1 MLHGMG
7 CHSLNIFVRN
17 EGVVMKLLLVSP
29 SHKSRKKLKAIK
41 IPQLSL
47 HILAS
52 LTPNEVEITI
62 VDEDIR
68 EIDFSLEFDLV
79 GISCMT
85 ATANR
90 GYQLSDLFR
99 QRGSK
104 VILGGIHPTILPE
117 EAIQHADAVV
127 IGEAEGC
134 WADVINDFKKQKLQK
149 FYHVPEPDLSRYP
162 FPRRDFHID
171 KALFNCVGLLTT
183 KGCPY
188 ACEFCSVMDFYGRK
202 IRHRPV
208 SMVVEDIRQ
217 SRSKNFLVLDD
228 NVAGHPEYSK
238 ELFEALI
245 PLGIRWIGQS
255 SISLAKDKEM
265 LKLCRLS
272 GCVALFFGLES
283 VSPSSLMGMKKTLKS
298 IEETE
303 EAIKIIQDNGI
314 AFHPSLIFGFDTD
327 TKAIF
332 DDTLEFL
339 ERTKLP
345 TTSLNVLTPYPG
357 TRIYQRFKD
366 QGRIISRD
374 WSHYDHHTVVFQPK
388 NMTPRELAEGHYYVQ
403 SEFYSF
409 SSILRH
415 IPFLLRVSPINL
427 RRTLLLLLLNIA
439 GKGVARYI
447 DTSLDWADN
456 HEKWNSQTIRPDE
469 DALRGSTVL
478 PLPEPPL
485 PFQALKDGG
494 PYRNTEG
501 KTNQDVLFTV
511 TG

>member
-1 MLHGMG
+1 
-7 CHSLNIFVRN
+7 
-17 EGVVMKLLLVSP
+17 MKLLLISP
-29 SHKSRKKLKAIK
+29 SRKFGKRVLKAIK
-41 IPQLSL
+41 IPQLGL

-52 LTPNEVEITI
+52 LTPNDVDITV
-62 VDEDIR
+62 VDEEIR
-68 EIDFSLEFDLV
+68 EIDFSLDFDLV

-90 GYQLSDLFR
+90 SYQLSDIFR

-104 VILGGIHPTILPE
+104 VVLGGIHPTILPQ
-117 EAIQHADAVV
+117 EAIEHADAVV

-134 WADVINDFKKQKLQK
+134 WADVINDFRESNLRK
-149 FYHVPEPDLSRYP
+149 FYHIPEPDLSTFP

-171 KALFNCVGLLTT
+171 KAIFNCVGLVTT
-183 KGCPY
+183 RGCPY
-188 ACEFCSVMDFYGRK
+188 ACEFCSVTDFYGRK

-208 SMVVEDIRQ
+208 SMVVEDIK
-217 SRSKNFLVLDD
+217 RSGSKAFLILDD

-245 PLGIRWIGQS
+245 PLGIEWVGQS
-255 SISLAKDKEM
+255 SVSLAKDKEM

-272 GCVALFFGLES
+272 GCAALFFGLES
-283 VSPSSLMGMKKTLKS
+283 VSPSSLMGMKKSLKS

-314 AFHPSLIFGFDTD
+314 AFHPSIILGFDTD

-339 ERTKLP
+339 ARNKLP
-345 TTSLNVLTPYPG
+345 TMALHVLTPYPG
-357 TRIYQRFKD
+357 TQIYQRFKN
-366 QGRIISRD
+366 QGRIISHD

-388 NMTPRELAEGHYYVQ
+388 SMTPQELAEGHHYVQ

-409 SSILRH
+409 SSIIRH

-427 RRTLLLLLLNIA
+427 RRTLLFLLLNIDR
-439 GKGVARYI
+439 KGGVKYI

-456 HEKWNSQTIRPDE
+456 NEKWNSQKVRPDDE
-469 DALRGSTVL
+469 VLRGSAVF
-478 PLPEPPL
+478 PLPESPL
-485 PFQALKDGG
+485 PFQTLKDGS
-494 PYRNTEG
+494 PYENDEPYLNEEN
-501 KTNQDVLFTV
+501 KIP
-511 TG
+511 

>member
-1 MLHGMG
+1 
-7 CHSLNIFVRN
+7 
-17 EGVVMKLLLVSP
+17 MKLLLVSP
-29 SHKSRKKLKAIK
+29 SHKGRKVLKAIK

-52 LTPNEVEITI
+52 LTPNDVDITV
-62 VDEDIR
+62 VDEEIR
-68 EIDFSLEFDLV
+68 EIDFALDFDLV

-90 GYQLSDLFR
+90 SYQLADRYR
-99 QRGSK
+99 QKGSK
-104 VILGGIHPTILPE
+104 VVLGGIHPTILPQ

-134 WADVINDFKKQKLQK
+134 WAKVIDDFKKGRLHK
-149 FYHVPEPDLSRYP
+149 FYHVPEPDLSTFP

-171 KALFNCVGLLTT
+171 KALFNCVGLVTT
-183 KGCPY
+183 RGCPY
-188 ACEFCSVMDFYGRK
+188 ACEFCSVTDFYGRK

-208 SMVVEDIRQ
+208 PMVIEDIKQ
-217 SRSKNFLVLDD
+217 SGSKTFLILDD

-245 PLGIRWIGQS
+245 PLDIKWVGQS

-272 GCVALFFGLES
+272 GCAALFFGLES
-283 VSPSSLMGMKKTLKS
+283 VSPSSLLGMKKTLKS

-314 AFHPSLIFGFDTD
+314 AFHPSIVLGFDTD
-327 TKAIF
+327 TKTIF

-339 ERTKLP
+339 ARTKLP
-345 TTSLNVLTPYPG
+345 TLALHVLTPYPG

-366 QGRIISRD
+366 QGRIISYD
-374 WSHYDHHTVVFQPK
+374 WSHYDHNTVVFQPK
-388 NMTPRELAEGHYYVQ
+388 NMTPQELAEGYCYVQ

-409 SSILRH
+409 SSVLRH
-415 IPFLLRVSPINL
+415 LPSLLRVSPINL
-427 RRTLLLLLLNIA
+427 RRIMLFLLLNLT
-439 GKGVARYI
+439 GKKVAKYI
-447 DTSLDWADN
+447 DTSLDWAN
-456 HEKWNSQTIRPDE
+456 NNEQWNPQKIWPDE
-469 DALRGSTVL
+469 EVIKESAVFSL
-478 PLPEPPL
+478 EKAPL
-485 PFQALKDGG
+485 PFQAFIEGSAYQNDEPRLSEENKTQQATRKISSLLKVNGA
-494 PYRNTEG
+494 
-501 KTNQDVLFTV
+501 
-511 TG
+511 

>member
-1 MLHGMG
+1 
-7 CHSLNIFVRN
+7 
-17 EGVVMKLLLVSP
+17 MKLLLLSP
-29 SHKSRKKLKAIK
+29 SHKCLKKLKAIK

-52 LTPNEVEITI
+52 LTPNDVEITI
-62 VDEDIR
+62 VDEEIR
-68 EIDFSLEFDLV
+68 EIDFSLDFDLV

-90 GYQLSDLFR
+90 GYQLSDTFR

-104 VILGGIHPTILPE
+104 VVLGGIHPTILPQ
-117 EAIQHADAVV
+117 EAIRHADAVV

-134 WADVINDFKKQKLQK
+134 WADVINDFRKGKLQK
-149 FYHVPEPDLSRYP
+149 FYHIPAPDLSKVP

-183 KGCPY
+183 RGCPY
-188 ACEFCSVMDFYGRK
+188 ACEFCSVTDFYGGK

-208 SMVVEDIRQ
+208 SMVVEDIKQ
-217 SRSKNFLVLDD
+217 SGSKTFLILDD
-228 NVAGHPEYSK
+228 NVAGHPEYSR

-265 LKLCRLS
+265 LKLCRHS
-272 GCVALFFGLES
+272 GCAALFFGLES
-283 VSPSSLMGMKKTLKS
+283 VSPSSLLGMKKTLGS

-303 EAIKIIQDNGI
+303 EAIKIIQDHGI
-314 AFHPSLIFGFDTD
+314 AFHPSIVLGFDTD

-339 ERTKLP
+339 ARTKLP
-345 TTSLNVLTPYPG
+345 TLALHVLTPYPG

-366 QGRIISRD
+366 QGRIISYD
-374 WSHYDHHTVVFQPK
+374 WSHYDHSTVVFLPK
-388 NMTPRELAEGHYYVQ
+388 NMTPQELAEGHYYVQ

-409 SSILRH
+409 SSIVRH

-427 RRTLLLLLLNIA
+427 RRIMLFLLLNIT
-439 GKGVARYI
+439 GKKVAKYI
-447 DTSLDWADN
+447 DTSMDWADN
-456 HEKWNSQTIRPDE
+456 NEKWDPQKIWPGEEVIKESAVFSLDK
-469 DALRGSTVL
+469 AH
-478 PLPEPPL
+478 L
-485 PFQALKDGG
+485 PFQVLKGG
-494 PYRNTEG
+494 
-501 KTNQDVLFTV
+501 
-511 TG
+511 

>member
-1 MLHGMG
+1 
-7 CHSLNIFVRN
+7 
-17 EGVVMKLLLVSP
+17 MKLLLVSP
-29 SHKSRKKLKAIK
+29 SRGFAKLIKVPKALK
-41 IPQLSL
+41 IPQLGL

-52 LTPNEVEITI
+52 LTPKDVDITV
-62 VDEDIR
+62 VDEEIR
-68 EIDFSLEFDLV
+68 EIDFSLDFDLV

-90 GYQLSDLFR
+90 SYQLSDMYR

-104 VILGGIHPTILPE
+104 VVLGGIHPTILPQ

-134 WADVINDFKKQKLQK
+134 WLDVINDFRKGRLQK
-149 FYHVPEPDLSRYP
+149 FYHVPVPDLSKVP

-171 KALFNCVGLLTT
+171 KAVFNCIGLLTT
-183 KGCPY
+183 RGCPY
-188 ACEFCSVMDFYGRK
+188 ACEFCSVTDFYGRE

-208 SMVVEDIRQ
+208 STVVEDIKK
-217 SRSKNFLVLDD
+217 SGSKTFLILDD
-228 NVAGHPEYSK
+228 NVTGHPEYSK
-238 ELFEALI
+238 KLFEALI
-245 PLGIRWIGQS
+245 PLGIAWIGQS
-255 SISLAKDKEM
+255 SISLAKDKGM

-272 GCVALFFGLES
+272 GCAALFFGLES
-283 VSPSSLMGMKKTLKS
+283 VSPSSLTGMKKALKS

-314 AFHPSLIFGFDTD
+314 AFHPSIILGFDTD

-339 ERTKLP
+339 ARTKLP
-345 TTSLNVLTPYPG
+345 TMSLHVLTPYPG

-366 QGRIISRD
+366 QGRIISYD

-388 NMTPRELAEGHYYVQ
+388 NMTPQELAEGYHYVQ

-427 RRTLLLLLLNIA
+427 RRSLLFLLLNIDR
-439 GKGVARYI
+439 KSTVKYI
-447 DTSLDWADN
+447 DASLDWADN
-456 HEKWNSQTIRPDE
+456 NEKWNSQKIGPD
-469 DALRGSTVL
+469 DKVLKRGPVFSL
-478 PLPEPPL
+478 DKAHL
-485 PFQALKDGG
+485 PFQVLKDGSA
-494 PYRNTEG
+494 YRNDEPNLDEET
-501 KTNQDVLFTV
+501 KIV
-511 TG
+511 

>member
-1 MLHGMG
+1 M
-7 CHSLNIFVRN
+7 R
-17 EGVVMKLLLVSP
+17 LLLISP
-29 SHKSRKKLKAIK
+29 SYNSRKKVIKAIK

-52 LTPNEVEITI
+52 LTPNDIDITV
-62 VDEDIR
+62 VDEQIR
-68 EIDFSLEFDLV
+68 EIDFSLDFDLV

-90 GYQLSDLFR
+90 SYQLSDLFR
-99 QRGSK
+99 QRGAK
-104 VILGGIHPTILPE
+104 VVLGGIHPTILPQ
-117 EAIQHADAVV
+117 EAIQHVDAVV

-134 WADVINDFKKQKLQK
+134 WADVINDFRKGNLQK
-149 FYHVPEPDLSRYP
+149 FYHALAPDLSKYP

-171 KALFNCVGLLTT
+171 RALFNCVGLLTT
-183 KGCPY
+183 RGCPY
-188 ACEFCSVMDFYGRK
+188 ACEFCSVTDFYGRK

-208 SMVVEDIRQ
+208 SMVVEDIKQ
-217 SRSKNFLVLDD
+217 SGSKTFSILDD
-228 NVAGHPEYSK
+228 NVTGHPEYSK

-245 PLGIRWIGQS
+245 PLGITWVGQS

-283 VSPSSLMGMKKTLKS
+283 VSPSSLMGMKKTFKS

-314 AFHPSLIFGFDTD
+314 AFHPSIILGFDTD

-339 ERTKLP
+339 ARAKLP
-345 TTSLNVLTPYPG
+345 TMSLSVLTPYPG

-366 QGRIISRD
+366 HGRIISHD
-374 WSHYDHHTVVFQPK
+374 WSRYDHQTVVFQPK
-388 NMTPRELAEGHYYVQ
+388 NMTPQELAEGHYYVQ

-409 SSILRH
+409 SSIVRH

-427 RRTLLLLLLNIA
+427 GRIVLFLFLNIA
-439 GKGVARYI
+439 GKSVAKYI
-447 DTSLDWADN
+447 NESLDWADN
-456 HEKWNSQTIRPDE
+456 TERGDFQKIQPD
-469 DALRGSTVL
+469 DKASKGSTVFHSDIS
-478 PLPEPPL
+478 PL
-485 PFQALKDGG
+485 
-494 PYRNTEG
+494 
-501 KTNQDVLFTV
+501 
-511 TG
+511 

>member
-1 MLHGMG
+1 M
-7 CHSLNIFVRN
+7 R
-17 EGVVMKLLLVSP
+17 LLLVTPSP
-29 SHKSRKKLKAIK
+29 KFCKKKIKGIK
-41 IPQLSL
+41 IPQLAL

-52 LTPNEVEITI
+52 LTPDDVNINV
-62 VDEDIR
+62 VDEEIG
-68 EIDFSLEFDLV
+68 EIDFSLDFDLV

-90 GYQLSDLFR
+90 SYQLSDMFR

-104 VILGGIHPTILPE
+104 VVLGGIHPTILPQ

-134 WADVINDFKKQKLQK
+134 WEEVINEFRKGKLQK
-149 FYHVPEPDLSRYP
+149 FYRAPEPDLSKYP
-162 FPRRDFHID
+162 FPRRNLHID

-183 KGCPY
+183 RGCPY
-188 ACEFCSVMDFYGRK
+188 TCEFCSVTDFYGGK

-208 SMVVEDIRQ
+208 SMVVEDIKQ
-217 SRSKNFLVLDD
+217 SGSKAFFVLDD
-228 NVAGHPEYSK
+228 NVAGHPEYSRK
-238 ELFEALI
+238 LFEALI
-245 PLGIRWIGQS
+245 PLGIRWVGQS

-272 GCVALFFGLES
+272 GCAALFFGLES
-283 VSPSSLMGMKKTLKS
+283 VSPASLMGMKKTLKS

-314 AFHPSLIFGFDTD
+314 AFHPSIILGFDTD

-339 ERTKLP
+339 MRTKLP
-345 TTSLNVLTPYPG
+345 TMDVHVLTPYPG

-366 QGRIISRD
+366 QGRIISYD
-374 WSHYDHHTVVFQPK
+374 WSHYDHYTVVFQPK
-388 NMTPRELAEGHYYVQ
+388 NMTPKELANGHHYVQ

-409 SSILRH
+409 SSIIRH
-415 IPFLLRVSPINL
+415 VPFLFKVSPVNL
-427 RRTLLLLLLNIA
+427 RRIVLLLLLNIIKNGA
-439 GKGVARYI
+439 KQI

-456 HEKWNSQTIRPDE
+456 NEKWDSEKTPPD
-469 DALRGSTVL
+469 DK
-478 PLPEPPL
+478 
-485 PFQALKDGG
+485 ALKVG
-494 PYRNTEG
+494 PSTRA
-501 KTNQDVLFTV
+501 L
-511 TG
+511 

>member
-1 MLHGMG
+1 M
-7 CHSLNIFVRN
+7 R
-17 EGVVMKLLLVSP
+17 LLLLSP
-29 SHKSRKKLKAIK
+29 SNKLGRKVLKAIRM
-41 IPQLSL
+41 PQLGL

-52 LTPNEVEITI
+52 LTPNDVDIT
-62 VDEDIR
+62 VMDEEIR
-68 EIDFSLEFDLV
+68 EIDFSLDFDLV

-90 GYQLSDLFR
+90 SYQLADRYR
-99 QRGSK
+99 QKGSI
-104 VILGGIHPTILPE
+104 VVLGGIHPTILPQ

-134 WADVINDFKKQKLQK
+134 WGGVIDDFKKGRLQK
-149 FYHVPEPDLSRYP
+149 FYHVPEPDLAKFP
-162 FPRRDFHID
+162 FARRDFHID
-171 KALFNCVGLLTT
+171 KALFNCVGLVTT
-183 KGCPY
+183 RGCPY
-188 ACEFCSVMDFYGRK
+188 ACEFCSVTDFYGRK

-208 SMVVEDIRQ
+208 SMVVEDIKQ
-217 SRSKNFLVLDD
+217 SGSKTFLILDD

-245 PLGIRWIGQS
+245 PLDIKWVGQS
-255 SISLAKDKEM
+255 SMSLAKDKEM

-272 GCVALFFGLES
+272 GCAALFFGLES
-283 VSPSSLMGMKKTLKS
+283 VSPSSLIGMKKTLKS

-314 AFHPSLIFGFDTD
+314 AFHPSIILGFDTD

-339 ERTKLP
+339 ARAKLP
-345 TTSLNVLTPYPG
+345 TMALHVLTPYPG
-357 TRIYQRFKD
+357 TRTYQRFKD
-366 QGRIISRD
+366 QGRIISHD

-388 NMTPRELAEGHYYVQ
+388 NMTPQELAEGHRYVQ

-415 IPFLLRVSPINL
+415 IPFILRVSPINL
-427 RRTLLLLLLNIA
+427 RRTLLFLLLNIA
-439 GKGVARYI
+439 GKSVAKYI

-456 HEKWNSQTIRPDE
+456 NEKWNSQTIRPD
-469 DALRGSTVL
+469 DKVLKGSTVFSL
-478 PLPEPPL
+478 DKAHLR
-485 PFQALKDGG
+485 FQTMKEGS
-494 PYRNTEG
+494 PYRNDEPHFSEED
-501 KTNQDVLFTV
+501 KRP
-511 TG
+511 

>member
-1 MLHGMG
+1 
-7 CHSLNIFVRN
+7 
-17 EGVVMKLLLVSP
+17 MKLLLVSP
-29 SHKSRKKLKAIK
+29 SRKFGKLIKVPKALK
-41 IPQLSL
+41 IPQLGL

-52 LTPNEVEITI
+52 LTPNDVDITV
-62 VDEDIR
+62 VDEEIR
-68 EIDFSLEFDLV
+68 EIDFSLDFDLV

-90 GYQLSDLFR
+90 TYQLSDMFR
-99 QRGSK
+99 KRGSK
-104 VILGGIHPTILPE
+104 VVLGGIHPTILPQ
-117 EAIQHADAVV
+117 EAIEHADAVV

-134 WADVINDFKKQKLQK
+134 WADVINDFRKSNLQK
-149 FYHVPEPDLSRYP
+149 FYHVPEPDLSKLP
-162 FPRRDFHID
+162 FPRRDFRID

-183 KGCPY
+183 RGCPY
-188 ACEFCSVMDFYGRK
+188 ACEFCSVTDFYGRK

-208 SMVVEDIRQ
+208 SRVVEDIK
-217 SRSKNFLVLDD
+217 RSGSKAFLILDD

-245 PLGIRWIGQS
+245 PLGIEWVGQS
-255 SISLAKDKEM
+255 SVSLAKDKEM

-272 GCVALFFGLES
+272 GCAALFFGLES

-303 EAIKIIQDNGI
+303 EAIKIIQDSGI
-314 AFHPSLIFGFDTD
+314 AFHPSIILGFDTD

-339 ERTKLP
+339 ARTKLP
-345 TTSLNVLTPYPG
+345 TMALHVLTPYPG

-366 QGRIISRD
+366 QGRIISHD

-388 NMTPRELAEGHYYVQ
+388 NMTPQELAEGHHYVQ

-427 RRTLLLLLLNIA
+427 RRTLLFLLLNIA
-439 GKGVARYI
+439 GKSVAKCI

-456 HEKWNSQTIRPDE
+456 NEKWNSKTIRPDDE
-469 DALRGSTVL
+469 VLRGSAVF
-478 PLPEPPL
+478 PLPESPL
-485 PFQALKDGG
+485 PFQALKDGS
-494 PYRNTEG
+494 PYENDEPHPNEEN
-501 KTNQDVLFTV
+501 KIP
-511 TG
+511 